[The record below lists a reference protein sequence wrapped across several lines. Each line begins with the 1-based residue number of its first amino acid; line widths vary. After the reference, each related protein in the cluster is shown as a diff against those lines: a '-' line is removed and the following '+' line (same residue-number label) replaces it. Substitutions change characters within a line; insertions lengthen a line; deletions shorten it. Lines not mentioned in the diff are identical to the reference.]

1 MAGELS
7 KILDFLIPIIVWALL
22 IYVIY
27 RVPIVKEGIDKL
39 RNWWSNR
46 REKDTEPETSTLRS
60 INYE

>member
-46 REKDTEPETSTLRS
+46 REKDTGPETSTLRS